1 MEYFILMG
9 PTIQYIN
16 FCKMVL
22 CGEIMLC
29 EQTNEQTNKQI
40 YVLSCSM
47 LKLPFNKLVN
57 STG

>member
-40 YVLSCSM
+40 
-47 LKLPFNKLVN
+47 NKLMY
-57 STG
+57 